1 MSAMWEDSTCGYAML
16 LLVSSLLHWNSQLQ
30 NHPPQGNITHV
41 PQQYLRPSQQHEGL
55 LIAPTQQ
62 ASSDISEVTYW
73 YPCSGATHHLTL
85 ELNNIMNKSQFS
97 APDQVFMGNGKGL
110 PIHHIVLLQCQLKR
124 GLYVFDN
131 LNFTS
136 SHPQNSTVS
145 FKLCTTT
152 TTPFSSKPFIT
163 SATRKSII

>member
-1 MSAMWEDSTCGYAML
+1 MWEDSTCGYAML

-110 PIHHIVLLQCQLKR
+110 PIHHI
-124 GLYVFDN
+124 GN
-131 LNFTS
+131 TS
-136 SHPQNSTVS
+136 
-145 FKLCTTT
+145 
-152 TTPFSSKPFIT
+152 FSSPFNLSKSLTLKQLLHVLKIT
-163 SATRKSII
+163 KNLLNVSKFANDNHVYFEFHPHLLFC